1 MLYHTSDQA
10 IAERPLSLEEPV
22 VMSNDSTCKPTAHL
36 FRRWGLMILTL
47 AALTARAE
55 DKPVVE
61 KLADGKPF
69 TQKIPGT
76 DVTFNLVPIPG
87 GKFLMG
93 SPEAEKKR
101 KSDEGPQFTVE
112 VDPFWMG
119 TCAVT
124 QAEYDLFLDNY
135 HRLAEK
141 GAPSIPKDK
150 MADAVTYPT
159 PMYTLEAG
167 PVLQRMGQ
175 GGKFP
180 AVIMSQFAARQYT
193 KWLSKKTGH
202 FYRLPTEAEWEYAA
216 RAGTTTAY
224 SFGDDV
230 KQLGEY
236 GNFIDNSDKG
246 GDLAYREV
254 GSLKP
259 NAWGL
264 FDMHG
269 NVAQWCIDG
278 YAADWYKQ
286 FAGKTVKWNEAVNW
300 PTQQYPRVIRGGSY
314 QSDPEQ
320 CRSASRIG
328 SNEKMNIKD
337 PQLPQSPHWLSDG
350 FWIGFRVMS
359 PAKEP
364 SEADKLRY
372 WNVDDE
378 YTAKILEQRD
388 REIRELVGPAK

>member
-1 MLYHTSDQA
+1 
-10 IAERPLSLEEPV
+10 
-22 VMSNDSTCKPTAHL
+22 MSNVSTCKRKAGL
-36 FRRWGLMILTL
+36 VRRVGLMFL
-47 AALTARAE
+47 ALTTLSARAQ
-55 DKPVVE
+55 DKPVE
-61 KLADGKPF
+61 KLIEGKPF
-69 TQKIPGT
+69 TQKIEGT
-76 DVTFNLVPIPG
+76 PVSFNLAPIPG
-87 GKFLMG
+87 GTFLMG
-93 SPEAEKKR
+93 SPDSEKKR
-101 KSDEGPQFTVE
+101 KSDEGPQFTVQME
-112 VDPFWMG
+112 PFWMG

-124 QAEYDLFLDNY
+124 QAEYELFLENY
-135 HRLAEK
+135 HRLQSADK
-141 GAPSIPKDK
+141 AAPKIPRDK

-167 PVLQRMGQ
+167 PILQRMGE

-286 FAGKTVKWNEAVNW
+286 FAGKTVKWNEAINW

-388 REIRELVGPAK
+388 REIRELVGPGK